1 MSKSSKKTTVDL
13 KAGEVEN
20 PCIVDLGHGKTMT
33 LQHIPTPT
41 IEADEVIAEFV
52 PNAEDAHIPTP
63 RKKRTPKSEKVVKE
77 KGKRGRKSNPSS
89 ARQARLKA
97 QAEVIANGGVVKRG
111 RKSNPD
117 SASAQRKAR
126 LEQMRNEGVVVRRG
140 RPANPNKQVKVKK
153 QRVKGESKIKPL
165 TRIKLDNTNS
175 VCVKGVTYV
184 TALKTEKM
192 NEDQLSMMD
201 LKSSLNHP
209 KFGKMYKMKA

>member
-1 MSKSSKKTTVDL
+1 MSNSSKKVNL
-13 KAGEVEN
+13 AAGEVEN
-20 PCIVDLGHGKTMT
+20 PYIVDLGHGKSMT
-33 LQHIPTPT
+33 LQHIPVPT
-41 IEADEVIAEFV
+41 EEADEVEAEFV

-63 RKKRTPKSEKVVKE
+63 RKKRTPKAEKVVKE
-77 KGKRGRKSNPSS
+77 KGKRGRKSNPDS

-126 LEQMRNEGVVVRRG
+126 LEQMRNEGITVKRG
-140 RPANPNKQVKVKK
+140 RPANPNKVVKAKK
-153 QRVKGESKIKPL
+153 QRVKSESKVKPMI
-165 TRIKLDNTNS
+165 RIKLDNTNS

-184 TALKTEKM
+184 TALKVEKM
-192 NEDQLSMMD
+192 NEDQLGMMD
-201 LKSSLNHP
+201 MKSSLNHP